1 MKHFDPRFSRDPQE
15 GHVGAALCVHLGLLT
30 ETLPHLPLALPLLMD
45 DSQGEMGKEACEV

>member
-1 MKHFDPRFSRDPQE
+1 MKHVDPRFSRDPRE

-45 DSQGEMGKEACEV
+45 DSQGDMGKEACEV